1 MNNNLDCNYVC
12 HKINGLI
19 QKYIK
24 EHNSVE
30 NRLLVIEVKEV
41 SDLDNIP
48 KLEYLGWLEA

>member
-19 QKYIK
+19 QNYIK

-30 NRLLVIEVKEV
+30 NRLLVIEIKEV
-41 SDLDNIP
+41 SDFDNTP
-48 KLEYLGWLEA
+48 KLEYLG